1 MICAACHLTRDASDL
16 IAFWPIGHPEA
27 RRYVCRPTSP
37 STAPGPESCFS
48 RVVGPIYVHAIALA
62 VPFAKP
68 DVGDRRWIRPGTST
82 WAGLLAMAGVHGA
95 VA

>member
-37 STAPGPESCFS
+37 SNSPGSESCFS
-48 RVVGPIYVHAIALA
+48 RVVGPINVHCIELA
-62 VPFAKP
+62 APLVAPAST
-68 DVGDRRWIRPGTST
+68 DRWIRPTT
-82 WAGLLAMAGVHGA
+82 PAWFGLLAMAGVRGA